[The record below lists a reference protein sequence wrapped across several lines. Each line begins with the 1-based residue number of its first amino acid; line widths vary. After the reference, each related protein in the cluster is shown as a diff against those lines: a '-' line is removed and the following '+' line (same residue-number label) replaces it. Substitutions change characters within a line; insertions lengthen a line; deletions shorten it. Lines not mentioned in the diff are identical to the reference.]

1 MVTATGPDTSAS
13 TSASTIWAASSL
25 APRGLLSS
33 LFHSPGSASPSTS
46 APNPSGERRT
56 IYGEGDNE
64 QLTDLNRRPSA
75 QTNDSAALERSPSA
89 KPLSHTGKTA
99 EQEAGQGLDAAA
111 EAATATLA
119 AQAPEDPLSTMDKK
133 KKVREKRV
141 LPPRMRRVSSL
152 LAGSGLEEQLLSAAE
167 PTQSQRILPEGCVII
182 LSADPQHLAQAFEA
196 SPEDVG
202 MDSISFFSDPD
213 VAQACRAKALIE
225 TPEFKLRDD
234 SSQMGKTRGGAL
246 KSEEDTSD
254 AAYERRHRRPDNL
267 EKKQRRLEKERLVR
281 DRQKLRERIEQ
292 LRTVDPRMLVPIIA
306 AREKQRQTGTAAT
319 DDPTSSSSS
328 LRGAEA
334 AMGLGKQHMSAEAS
348 ANLRKVERLRK
359 ELIAEATETLL
370 RYDALLTETPSV
382 VPNEKRKAVDQP
394 ADNMDGSAS
403 DEQSRQPSSTRG
415 RLHVT
420 LGRNRTASRTD
431 APSTSRPVSTSSPS
445 HRREDGSGKVE
456 VTRIHAR
463 TSGGKFAPKTAIGS
477 PGVAA
482 VAPLGS
488 ADRGRGPGSPSEHR
502 PRPPRPSE
510 LRAKAAKEAE
520 RARLAALKGDVA
532 ESPPAVPR
540 TSSTVHR
547 ARRSTSSQEL
557 SPAPALVAFLE
568 HRRQANKTGPSL
580 TELDAFDRRPL
591 RVKLRLGARPST
603 SSKTGE
609 GEQEEAAVK
618 TDVANLAEPGGR
630 RKSAEEEVENRLL
643 FAAPGALSLEQAQA
657 MMAAAM
663 ARAKGEAVSDQGE
676 DAKPSDSP
684 AAGAGKGPVE
694 EKETPASS
702 SSTPNT
708 VAVED
713 SGPVKVEE
721 AEASAN
727 TTASGSAT
735 TSQPSVETLAQ
746 NSSSPTNKYDSYSI
760 SPAAAYMP
768 GRSAAARERA
778 AANIPLRR
786 ASGRVKE
793 LTKGAFGEK
802 VPPRAL
808 VREDFGKSM
817 LELYQAWGGVTGA
830 GDGGAVAT
838 SEAVGDRD
846 ANQMDLD

>member
-1 MVTATGPDTSAS
+1 M
-13 TSASTIWAASSL
+13 L
-25 APRGLLSS
+25 CLS
-33 LFHSPGSASPSTS
+33 PCTE
-46 APNPSGERRT
+46 N
-56 IYGEGDNE
+56 
-64 QLTDLNRRPSA
+64 
-75 QTNDSAALERSPSA
+75 
-89 KPLSHTGKTA
+89 
-99 EQEAGQGLDAAA
+99 
-111 EAATATLA
+111 
-119 AQAPEDPLSTMDKK
+119 
-133 KKVREKRV
+133 
-141 LPPRMRRVSSL
+141 
-152 LAGSGLEEQLLSAAE
+152 
-167 PTQSQRILPEGCVII
+167 QRILPEGCVII
-182 LSADPQHLAQAFEA
+182 LSADSYHLTQAYEA

-306 AREKQRQTGTAAT
+306 AREQQRQNASASTG
-319 DDPTSSSSS
+319 DPAPSGPS

-334 AMGLGKQHMSAEAS
+334 AMGLGKQHISAEAS

-370 RYDALLTETPSV
+370 RYDALLTETPSLV
-382 VPNEKRKAVDQP
+382 AGEKRKAVDLP
-394 ADNMDGSAS
+394 AETNDGSLS
-403 DEQSRQPSSTRG
+403 EEQPRHPSSTRG

-420 LGRNRTASRTD
+420 LGRNRTSSRGD
-431 APSTSRPVSTSSPS
+431 APSTSRTVSTSLPS

-463 TSGGKFAPKTAIGS
+463 TSGGKFAPKTAIGT

-482 VAPLGS
+482 VAPVGS
-488 ADRGRGPGSPSEHR
+488 SDRGGHGGAGGSPSEHR

-520 RARLAALKGDVA
+520 RARLVALNGDGA
-532 ESPPAVPR
+532 GSPPAVPR
-540 TSSTVHR
+540 TSSTAPR
-547 ARRSTSSQEL
+547 ARRSASSQEM

-580 TELDAFDRRPL
+580 TELDASDRRPL

-603 SSKTGE
+603 SNKVG
-609 GEQEEAAVK
+609 GGDQEETIVKDEAETLAAP
-618 TDVANLAEPGGR
+618 EGR

-663 ARAKGEAVSDQGE
+663 ARARGEEVSDQAK
-676 DAKPSDSP
+676 DATPTDSH
-684 AAGAGKGPVE
+684 AAEVGKGSVE
-694 EKETPASS
+694 ESETHASLPG
-702 SSTPNT
+702 TTDN
-708 VAVED
+708 VAVD
-713 SGPVKVEE
+713 SVSPIKVEDPE
-721 AEASAN
+721 ANAPSTDTA
-727 TTASGSAT
+727 TASGSAT
-735 TSQPSVETLAQ
+735 TAQ
-746 NSSSPTNKYDSYSI
+746 VTAEKPAQVPSSPTNKYDSYSV

-778 AANIPLRR
+778 AANIPSRR
-786 ASGRVKE
+786 SSGRVKE
-793 LTKGAFGEK
+793 LAKGAFGER
-802 VPPRAL
+802 VPARAL

-817 LELYQAWGGVTGA
+817 LELYQTWGGITGSMGEAGAAVTTTEATA
-830 GDGGAVAT
+830 G
-838 SEAVGDRD
+838 SEDRP
-846 ANQMDLD
+846 MELD